1 MTDGNKRYLHA
12 SVATAVSTFADT
24 VISRSQHCLFN
35 QAVFQEHIFT
45 GYIFCKIVRGGGNGL
60 YVETAAGYR
69 NHQIFSPKL
78 VTLYLDFKI
87 IKPRENMHY
96 VLFNKTT

>member
-12 SVATAVSTFADT
+12 SVVTVVPTFAYT

-45 GYIFCKIVRGGGNGL
+45 GYIFCKIVSGN
-60 YVETAAGYR
+60 
-69 NHQIFSPKL
+69 KW
-78 VTLYLDFKI
+78 I
-87 IKPRENMHY
+87 ICGNRSWIQKSSNILTEICEFICGFQVNQ
-96 VLFNKTT
+96 TS